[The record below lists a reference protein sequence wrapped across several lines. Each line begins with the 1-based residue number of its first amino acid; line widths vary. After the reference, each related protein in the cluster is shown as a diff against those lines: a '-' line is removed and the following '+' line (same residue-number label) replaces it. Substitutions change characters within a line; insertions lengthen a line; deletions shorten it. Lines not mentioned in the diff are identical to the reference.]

1 MATAKERINAAC
13 PALGNPTSGGNAD
26 TKIGDMLEV
35 IRAAC
40 TEIQAASQ
48 LTDFAAF
55 KAAMDATAANLTL
68 LADDGDYD
76 LNEN

>member
-1 MATAKERINAAC
+1 MTTAKARINAAC
-13 PALGNPTSGGNAD
+13 RALGNPAESNAD

-35 IRAAC
+35 MRAAF

-48 LTDFAAF
+48 LSDFAAF
-55 KAAMDATAANLTL
+55 KAAMDSTATNLTL